1 MTKKV
6 RILIVDDSIFFRK
19 VLSDKLAEFNNI
31 EVIGFAVDAFDAKEK
46 ILKLN
51 PDVVTLDVEMPKLN
65 GIEFVKRFI
74 PTHPVRVVL
83 VSALNINVFD
93 ALSAGAV
100 DFVKKPELS
109 SMGNISA
116 FITELHS
123 KIVIAS
129 SATVHASSAIKPP
142 VAPPVSKPVQAP
154 VLPPVSHP
162 VPRPVLPVVLNSS
175 AALSSIIIALGAS
188 TGGTEATL
196 TVLKGLPAN
205 IPGILIVQHMP
216 AGFTK
221 MYADRLNKL
230 CKMEVREAV
239 DGDIIRQGLA
249 LIAPGG
255 DSQMKIVKQGGNF
268 AVKLFPGD
276 KVSGHRPSVD
286 VLFQSV
292 AENVKNNAVGIIMT
306 GMGRDGADGLLKM
319 RKNGAYT
326 IGQSK
331 ESCVVYG
338 MPMVANNIGAVCIEA
353 SAENIPAVL
362 QKHLSTLL

>member
-1 MTKKV
+1 MTKKIRV
-6 RILIVDDSIFFRK
+6 LIVDDSIFFRK

-31 EVIGFAVDAFDAKEK
+31 EVIGFAVDAFDAKDK

-51 PDVVTLDVEMPKLN
+51 PDVVTLDVEMPRLS
-65 GIEFVKRFI
+65 GIDFVKQFV
-74 PTHPVRVVL
+74 PTHPIKIVL

-109 SMGNISA
+109 SMGNITA
-116 FITELHS
+116 FISELYS

-129 SATVHASSAIKPP
+129 SATVRSSSAAKPSVPP
-142 VAPPVSKPVQAP
+142 VPKPVPTPAPAPTPAPKP
-154 VLPPVSHP
+154 VLPT
-162 VPRPVLPVVLNSS
+162 VLNNSS
-175 AALSSIIIALGAS
+175 ALSSIIIALGAS

-196 TVLKGLPAN
+196 TVLKSLPAN
-205 IPGILIVQHMP
+205 TPGIVIVQHMP

-239 DGDIIRQGLA
+239 DGDIVKQGLA

-255 DSQMKIVKQGGNF
+255 DNQMKVVKQGGNYI
-268 AVKLFPGD
+268 VKLFSGE

-292 AENVKNNAVGIIMT
+292 AENAKNKAVGIIMT

-338 MPMVANNIGAVCIEA
+338 MPMVANNIGAVYIEA
-353 SAENIPAVL
+353 TAENIPAVL
-362 QKHLSTLL
+362 QKHLSTL

>member
-1 MTKKV
+1 MTKKIRV
-6 RILIVDDSIFFRK
+6 LIVDDSIFFRK

-46 ILKLN
+46 IIKLN
-51 PDVVTLDVEMPKLN
+51 PDVVTLDVEMPRLS
-65 GIEFVKRFI
+65 GIDFVKQFI

-83 VSALNINVFD
+83 VSAININVFD

-109 SMGNISA
+109 TMGNISA

-123 KIVIAS
+123 KIVIAR
-129 SATVHASSAIKPP
+129 SATIHSSPTVKPSVPP
-142 VAPPVSKPVQAP
+142 VTT
-154 VLPPVSHP
+154 P
-162 VPRPVLPVVLNSS
+162 VPKPIPKPVLPVALNNSS
-175 AALSSIIIALGAS
+175 ALSSIIIAIGAS

-196 TVLKGLPAN
+196 TVLKGLPSN
-205 IPGILIVQHMP
+205 IPGIVVVQHMP

-239 DGDIIRQGLA
+239 DGDIIKQGLA

-255 DSQMKIVKQGGNF
+255 DNQMKVVKQGGNYV
-268 AVKLFPGD
+268 VKLFSGE

-286 VLFQSV
+286 VLFQSI
-292 AENVKNNAVGIIMT
+292 AENVKNRAVGIIMT

-326 IGQSK
+326 IGQNK

-338 MPMVANNIGAVCIEA
+338 MPMVAYNIGAVTIEA

-362 QKHLSTLL
+362 QKHLSTL

>member
-1 MTKKV
+1 MSKKIRV
-6 RILIVDDSIFFRK
+6 LIVDDSIFFRK

-46 ILKLN
+46 IPKLK

-65 GIEFVKRFI
+65 GIEFLKQFI
-74 PTHPVRVVL
+74 PTNSIPVVL
-83 VSALNINVFD
+83 VSALNINVFE

-109 SMGNISA
+109 SLGNIST
-116 FITELHS
+116 FITELYS
-123 KIVIAS
+123 KIIIAS
-129 SATVHASSAIKPP
+129 SATVHSSSTVKTSVPP
-142 VAPPVSKPVQAP
+142 VATTATKPVSIPVPTP
-154 VLPPVSHP
+154 VLPTI
-162 VPRPVLPVVLNSS
+162 LNNSS
-175 AALSSIIIALGAS
+175 ALSSVIIALGAS

-196 TVLKGLPAN
+196 TVLKSLPAN
-205 IPGILIVQHMP
+205 IPGIVIVQHMP

-239 DGDIIRQGLA
+239 DGDIVKEGLA

-255 DSQMKIVKQGGNF
+255 DSQMKVVKQGGNYV
-268 AVKLFPGD
+268 VKLFSGE

-286 VLFQSV
+286 VLFHSV
-292 AENVKNNAVGIIMT
+292 AENAKNKAVGIIMT
-306 GMGRDGADGLLKM
+306 GMGKDGAEGLLKM
-319 RKNGAYT
+319 RRNGAYT

-353 SAENIPAVL
+353 TAENIPAVL
-362 QKHLSTLL
+362 QKHLSTL

>member
-1 MTKKV
+1 MTKKIRV
-6 RILIVDDSIFFRK
+6 LIVDDSIFFRK
-19 VLSDKLAEFNNI
+19 LLSDKLSEYSNI
-31 EVIGFAVDAFDAKEK
+31 DVIGYAIDAFDAKEK
-46 ILKLN
+46 IPKLN

-65 GIEFVKRFI
+65 GIEFVKQLMPI
-74 PTHPVRVVL
+74 HPVPVVL
-83 VSALNINVFD
+83 VSSVNINVFD

-100 DFVKKPELS
+100 DFVRKPELS
-109 SMGNISA
+109 QLGNISS
-116 FITELHS
+116 FIMELQY

-129 SATVHASSAIKPP
+129 NATVHTSSVKPSATPASIPVNKP
-142 VAPPVSKPVQAP
+142 APPQMLKNSLA
-154 VLPPVSHP
+154 
-162 VPRPVLPVVLNSS
+162 LNST
-175 AALSSIIIALGAS
+175 IIAIGAS

-196 TVLKGLPAN
+196 AVLKELPEN
-205 IPGILIVQHMP
+205 IPGIVIVQHMP

-239 DGDIIRQGLA
+239 DGDIVKRGLA

-255 DSQMKIVKQGGNF
+255 ECQMKLVKQGTNYV
-268 AVKLFPGD
+268 VKVFPAD

-292 AENVKNNAVGIIMT
+292 AENVKSKAIGIIMT
-306 GMGRDGADGLLKM
+306 GMGKDGADGLLKM

-326 IGQSK
+326 IGQNK

-353 SAENIPAVL
+353 SCENIPSVL
-362 QKHLSTLL
+362 QKYLSTL